1 MNPFGSLE
9 THGKPNSPRDL
20 LRRSHCSWCRF
31 LLIFFALVVY
41 AHSQSDPSV
50 VGQWTSIQQFPYI
63 AGHASL
69 LPTGKVLFW
78 PTFSQGDNPQL
89 WDPVSNTV
97 APAVKAGF
105 NIFCSG
111 HSFVASGKLLVAG
124 GHNGSSQ
131 YGLTNASLYD
141 PISGTWTATANM
153 SAPRWYPTN
162 TTLSNGDVLVVS
174 GDIDP
179 STMNTLPEVWQS
191 STGTWRELTTAQLL
205 QIEYPRMFLS
215 PNGKVAY
222 VAGGDGISRYLDTSG
237 TGSWSTFATE
247 NAKNR
252 DYGNAVLYDAG
263 KILLAGGAIPPIASA
278 EVIDL
283 QAPSPAWRL
292 VSSMPQARRQA
303 NATVLPDGKVF
314 ISGGSSGASFDDS
327 SHPVYPTVMWDPVT
341 ENWTTM
347 ASISIYR
354 GYHSTAVLLPDGR
367 VLSAGGEVTGASY
380 EVYSPPYLFKGAR
393 PTITSA
399 PGSVGYGDNFFVQT
413 PDAAN
418 ISQVSWIALSSMTH
432 TMEQNQR
439 FLRLSFTQASGGL
452 NVTAPASGNLSPPG
466 YYMLFIVNSNGV
478 PSVAAM
484 MRQVTAP
491 GAIPA
496 DPSNLVAS
504 AVSSTQINLTWTDNS
519 NNETGFGIQ
528 RSTDGTN
535 FTQIATVGAGVVN
548 YSDAG
553 LPPSTQYFYRVQ
565 ALGSGGNSAFS
576 NVANATTQ
584 AASPLPAAPSNLIG
598 NTVSHS
604 QVNLTWT
611 DNSNNET
618 GFVIQRST
626 NGATFTQV
634 ATVAANVR
642 TFSNTGLS
650 AATFYYYRVAAI
662 NSFGSSAYSNV
673 LKVRTKVK

>member
-1 MNPFGSLE
+1 
-9 THGKPNSPRDL
+9 
-20 LRRSHCSWCRF
+20 
-31 LLIFFALVVY
+31 
-41 AHSQSDPSV
+41 
-50 VGQWTSIQQFPYI
+50 
-63 AGHASL
+63 
-69 LPTGKVLFW
+69 
-78 PTFSQGDNPQL
+78 
-89 WDPVSNTV
+89 
-97 APAVKAGF
+97 
-105 NIFCSG
+105 
-111 HSFVASGKLLVAG
+111 
-124 GHNGSSQ
+124 
-131 YGLTNASLYD
+131 
-141 PISGTWTATANM
+141 
-153 SAPRWYPTN
+153 
-162 TTLSNGDVLVVS
+162 
-174 GDIDP
+174 
-179 STMNTLPEVWQS
+179 
-191 STGTWRELTTAQLL
+191 
-205 QIEYPRMFLS
+205 
-215 PNGKVAY
+215 
-222 VAGGDGISRYLDTSG
+222 
-237 TGSWSTFATE
+237 
-247 NAKNR
+247 
-252 DYGNAVLYDAG
+252 
-263 KILLAGGAIPPIASA
+263 
-278 EVIDL
+278 
-283 QAPSPAWRL
+283 
-292 VSSMPQARRQA
+292 
-303 NATVLPDGKVF
+303 
-314 ISGGSSGASFDDS
+314 
-327 SHPVYPTVMWDPVT
+327 
-341 ENWTTM
+341 
-347 ASISIYR
+347 
-354 GYHSTAVLLPDGR
+354 
-367 VLSAGGEVTGASY
+367 VTGASY